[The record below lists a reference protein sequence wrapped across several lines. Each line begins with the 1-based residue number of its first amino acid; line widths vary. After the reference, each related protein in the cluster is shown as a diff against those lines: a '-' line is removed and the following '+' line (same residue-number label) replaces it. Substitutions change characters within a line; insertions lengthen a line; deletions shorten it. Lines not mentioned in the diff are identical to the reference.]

1 MIAPQPAASSRAPRG
16 GQENSRA
23 APRLPERTNHQTS
36 VQRWLQQHC
45 ESSAQVAGGLIV
57 VAGSGSAPA
66 HSVAE
71 WPASGDMTPPLAAA
85 AQAAVDRSRAVLVA
99 PTVAWPESKHNRV
112 ISLPLRVGDR
122 TLGAVALAV
131 QADDGPAVDAL
142 FKDLEL
148 ASANVGQTLDSPASD
163 TGSDAAAQV
172 LRLQDLL
179 LRHERLADGAL
190 SLLTELAPLLG
201 CERVSLGVAEAT
213 DVELVAIS
221 NSAEFKGEQDL
232 LRLLA
237 AAMQE
242 AMDQG
247 AQVLLPAA
255 PTSPARIVLAHTELH
270 ARSGLVTASVPL
282 VHAGRAVGAL
292 LAEWRAAAP
301 PHDASLALLG
311 SVAGMLGPLVALSR
325 RAERAWPARSADLLR
340 AARARMTRRH
350 DPLPKLLALGL
361 LATVLAA
368 GWWPVTWNVGAPAR
382 IEGAVQRVVAAP
394 MDGYLHRSLV
404 RPGDT
409 VHAGDVLVELAD
421 QDLLLEQRRWEG
433 ALAQHENGFAAA
445 LARSDRALFVITQG
459 KAGEARAQLEL
470 VRQQLART
478 KLLAPIDGVVIK
490 GDLGQSLGAPVRRG
504 DVLLTL
510 APAERFRLIVDV
522 DERDIASIRAGQT
535 GQLALSSLPV
545 DTLGFVVERV
555 TPVATVRDGRN
566 AFAVEARLTHA
577 TPLLRPGLEGVA
589 KIAAGERS
597 VAWIC
602 GHRALDWLRLAV
614 WSWSP

>member
-1 MIAPQPAASSRAPRG
+1 M
-16 GQENSRA
+16 
-23 APRLPERTNHQTS
+23 RTNHQTS

-45 ESSAQVAGGLIV
+45 ESSGQVAGGLVV

-66 HSVAE
+66 HNVAE
-71 WPASGDMTPPLAAA
+71 WPAGGDMTPPLAAA

-99 PTVAWPESKHNRV
+99 PTVAWPASKHNRV

-148 ASANVGQTLDSPASD
+148 ASANVGQTLDAPAAD
-163 TGSDAAAQV
+163 AGSGDAAQV

-179 LRHERLADGAL
+179 LHHERLADGAL
-190 SLLTELAPLLG
+190 ALLTELAPLLR
-201 CERVSLGVAEAT
+201 CERVSLGVAEAD
-213 DVELVAIS
+213 DVALVAVS

-247 AQVLLPAA
+247 APVRFPAA
-255 PTSPARIVLAHTELH
+255 PTSPACIVLAHAELH
-270 ARSGLVTASVPL
+270 ARSGLATASVPL

-292 LAEWRAAAP
+292 LAEWRATAP
-301 PHDASLALLG
+301 PHDTSLALLG
-311 SVAGMLGPLVALSR
+311 SVAGMLGPLVALSQ
-325 RAERAWPARSADLLR
+325 RAERTWPARSADLLR

-350 DPLPKLLALGL
+350 DPLPKLLALAL
-361 LATVLAA
+361 TAAVLVA
-368 GWWPVTWNVGAPAR
+368 GWWPVSWHVGAPAR

-394 MDGYLHRSLV
+394 MDGYLQRSLV

-421 QDLLLEQRRWEG
+421 QDLRLEQRRWEG

-445 LARSDRALFVITQG
+445 LARADRAQFVITQG
-459 KAGEARAQLEL
+459 KAGEARAQLDL

-478 KLLAPIDGVVIK
+478 KLLAPIDGVVIR
-490 GDLGQSLGAPVRRG
+490 GDLGQSLGAPVQRG

-522 DERDIASIRAGQT
+522 DERDIASIHAGQS
-535 GQLALSSLPV
+535 GELALASLPV

-566 AFAVEARLTHA
+566 TFAVEARLTHA
-577 TPLLRPGLEGVA
+577 APLLRPGLEGVA

-597 VAWIC
+597 AAWIW
-602 GHRALDWLRLAV
+602 GHRALDWLRLAL